1 MTEAEFEQAVEQIRQ
16 GNKNGLRVIYEA
28 YGDKIYRLF
37 LGKVRKRE
45 DAEDLTSDFFLKLWE
60 TAPLH
65 QSGKG
70 HRAWMGTI
78 ARNMAID
85 YLRHAGHE
93 TPVEDADLTNQE
105 SLTERTTAEDTV
117 ISDMNAADILSQLSE
132 DEQEIVRMHLA
143 AELTFREIASILKR
157 PLGTVAWKYQ
167 NAIGKLKRLAE
178 EGKLV

>member
-1 MTEAEFEQAVEQIRQ
+1 MTESEFEQAVDMIRA
-16 GNKNGLRVIYEA
+16 GNKNGLRLIYEA

-93 TPVEDADLTNQE
+93 TPVEDADLHAQE

-117 ISDMNAADILSQLSE
+117 IGNMNAADILAALNE

-143 AELTFREIASILKR
+143 AELTFREIAAILKR
-157 PLGTVAWKYQ
+157 PMGTVTWKYR

>member
-1 MTEAEFEQAVEQIRQ
+1 MTEAEFEQAVAKIRA
-16 GNKNGLRVIYEA
+16 GDKNGLREIYEA

-37 LGKVRKRE
+37 LGKVKKRE

-65 QSGKG
+65 EQGRG

-93 TPVEDADLTNQE
+93 TPVEDTDLTGQE
-105 SLTERTTAEDTV
+105 SLTERTTA
-117 ISDMNAADILSQLSE
+117 I
-132 DEQEIVRMHLA
+132 
-143 AELTFREIASILKR
+143 
-157 PLGTVAWKYQ
+157 
-167 NAIGKLKRLAE
+167 
-178 EGKLV
+178 